1 MTKYPNTNENTAIKT
16 QTQISTNGYR
26 HTAGRNMAKGK
37 VQKRLRGAISTVV
50 CRSMTLSLHLLSGR
64 LGNLVH
70 GVCHMHEAQV
80 RGTVEHW
87 RMTRERKQ
95 VIENVNRGFCLRY
108 CEATKCHE
116 TSTRKSLAKKDKK
129 QAFLRISKH
138 SRTRQQFTWF
148 RGVIPGTK
156 NICHVHDGTQQP
168 VLYTLSNI

>member
-1 MTKYPNTNENTAIKT
+1 
-16 QTQISTNGYR
+16 
-26 HTAGRNMAKGK
+26 MAKGK

-116 TSTRKSLAKKDKK
+116 TSIRKSLAKKKIKK

-156 NICHVHDGTQQP
+156 TICHVHDGTQQP